1 MSQTTVVSTVYGGV
15 TENPTDSIL
24 KENFGI
30 LNNTMQNV
38 INAVNSSH
46 QESEETQKGIL
57 NTIKQVVS
65 FINPLSENFFVYKL
79 IDLLIDALKS
89 LFIPRNYF
97 FSDYFNELMS
107 WFSDRLGFLAYPLE
121 LLLNILNK
129 MLSIN
134 FSEPIVHIPDIVEPS
149 TNVKI
154 ISSSEFNFNS
164 LLTNDILKN
173 VHDIYLV
180 LVDAVVIFGLVNLLK
195 HKMEEVETK

>member
-107 WFSDRLGFLAYPLE
+107 WFSD
-121 LLLNILNK
+121 
-129 MLSIN
+129 
-134 FSEPIVHIPDIVEPS
+134 
-149 TNVKI
+149 
-154 ISSSEFNFNS
+154 
-164 LLTNDILKN
+164 
-173 VHDIYLV
+173 
-180 LVDAVVIFGLVNLLK
+180 
-195 HKMEEVETK
+195 

>member
-1 MSQTTVVSTVYGGV
+1 
-15 TENPTDSIL
+15 
-24 KENFGI
+24 
-30 LNNTMQNV
+30 MQNV

-46 QESEETQKGIL
+46 QESEDTQKGIL

-89 LFIPRNYF
+89 LFIPGDSF
-97 FSDYFNELMS
+97 FSDYFNELMN

-121 LLLNILNK
+121 LILNILNK
-129 MLSIN
+129 ILSIN

-154 ISSSEFNFNS
+154 ISSTEFNFNS